1 MIQCFANITF
11 LALPAILMAQNTA
24 TSLSVIEI
32 IGASLWAIWFVLEHV
47 SDMQKQQFLKK
58 SFLEKKKKQ
67 VCNAGFWKYS
77 RHPNYF
83 AEWMVW
89 NSMIL
94 SAFFSYTT
102 FYSQDKLFVW
112 GAVFIALLY
121 VSYIMYTTLV
131 YYTGAVPSE
140 YYTLQKRPNYKEYQ
154 EQTNQFFPGPQ
165 KLINKKT
172 H

>member
-1 MIQCFANITF
+1 

-102 FYSQDKLFVW
+102 FYSQDKLFDDY
-112 GAVFIALLY
+112 GIITL
-121 VSYIMYTTLV
+121 MYHRFEENK
-131 YYTGAVPSE
+131 YPS
-140 YYTLQKRPNYKEYQ
+140 
-154 EQTNQFFPGPQ
+154 TNIQIQDFVNHI
-165 KLINKKT
+165 KMIKKSI
-172 H
+172 

>member
-1 MIQCFANITF
+1 
-11 LALPAILMAQNTA
+11 
-24 TSLSVIEI
+24 
-32 IGASLWAIWFVLEHV
+32 
-47 SDMQKQQFLKK
+47 
-58 SFLEKKKKQ
+58 
-67 VCNAGFWKYS
+67 
-77 RHPNYF
+77 
-83 AEWMVW
+83 
-89 NSMIL
+89 MIL

-102 FYSQDKLFVW
+102 FYSQDNLFVW